1 MHNSEVAD
9 PQEVPKNRRKLWA
22 LSAHS
27 MGDECPFH
35 GLSMPD
41 SWSLSAHLVVPKYP
55 LNGLRKTILC
65 AFSPDFG
72 CQSFLLFL
80 VCIDILYILE

>member
-9 PQEVPKNRRKLWA
+9 LQEVPNNHWALWA
-22 LSAHS
+22 FSARI
-27 MGDECPFH
+27 MGNECPLR
-35 GLSMPD
+35 GLLMPD
-41 SWSLSAHLVVPKYP
+41 TWSLSAHLMVSGYP
-55 LNGLRKTILC
+55 LNGLIQTTLC
-65 AFSPDFG
+65 AFSPDPG